1 MKLLLTSLFLFS
13 NTITPVLTN
22 SINIVENTN
31 NTLSLKEYKLNS
43 LTKSVEIKNKK
54 KINLHLHNNV
64 AYVSVKEFLD
74 SIEPIIKSNNV
85 KHEFK
90 NNKTI
95 ITLNSKIP
103 NLKIEFDYKTQDII
117 VSNNNIFTEIL
128 IDKERGEEKL
138 NLEFQNL
145 KNENPNT
152 QFKYHLKDYD
162 IEMLKD
168 QKDIYLPIV
177 LLNQIFLNES
187 NIQVYFNDDEV
198 NIFRFADSLKDI
210 SGIVNLKMS
219 KANMSNSIP
228 KSLKEF
234 QYKYFAFL
242 FDHYYGIKLSNN
254 KSYIDYFKKYEQKI
268 INSSNDLH
276 YLTTKQII
284 VDLDD
289 PHSAYILDGFYNKEK
304 DINKAQITKNTKEH
318 RYDNWI
324 NIQNLL
330 AQHDPSKIEYQ
341 NRFLSDNKTS
351 VISFKQFEIDT
362 AKQIEKSL
370 KEAQEKG
377 IKNIIFNVTQNG
389 GGFIGAAY
397 ELMGFLTDKPFNVY
411 NYNPLSKEQ
420 KVETIKSKYN
430 KYNFNYYIL
439 TSPYSFSAGN
449 IFPQITRDNKVAKII
464 GYKTFGGASSIGYFI
479 LPTGDIIQLST
490 NNVFTNNKFRSL
502 EFGVKPDV
510 MLNGSVETN
519 AKDLYDDNKLLE
531 LINKAD
537 KISFGNDDDSTIKPI
552 DTIPLKPDKPNRNEI
567 KPKISL
573 SKLIKNKNIKISK
586 NDPITLLKELFENNP
601 DINFDQEIRISL
613 KQPNKAEIYLENN
626 PNDKITVNFSI
637 VKDISEQ
644 NQNLK
649 NNKTKLIIIIS
660 SSLLV
665 VIVSLLL
672 TFLIIKKLKNK
683 K

>member
-13 NTITPVLTN
+13 NTIAPVLTN
-22 SINIVENTN
+22 SVNIVSTN

-43 LTKSVEIKNKK
+43 LTKDIKTMTKK
-54 KINLHLHNNV
+54 EINLHLHKDV

-74 SIEPIIKSNNV
+74 SIEPIIKFNDI

-95 ITLNSKIP
+95 ITLTSKIP

-128 IDKERGEEKL
+128 KNKERGEEKL

-198 NIFRFADSLKDI
+198 SIFRFAETLSNFI
-210 SGIVNLKMS
+210 NIVNLKGLKS
-219 KANMSNSIP
+219 SQKTTIP
-228 KSLKEF
+228 KNLKEF
-234 QYKYFAFL
+234 QYNYLGFL
-242 FDHYYGIKLSNN
+242 FDHYYGIKLKDN
-254 KSYIDYFKKYEQKI
+254 KFYRNYFQSYKNWI
-268 INSSNDLH
+268 ISDSNDKH
-276 YLTTKQII
+276 YLATKQLIA
-284 VDLDD
+284 DLDD
-289 PHSAYILDGFYNKEK
+289 PHSAFIMDGYFNKGEEYNKTKIE
-304 DINKAQITKNTKEH
+304 NKSEVK
-318 RYDNWI
+318 RYKKWNDTLH
-324 NIQNLL
+324 LL

-370 KEAQEKG
+370 KEAQNRG

-430 KYNFNYYIL
+430 KYDFNYYIL

-449 IFPQITRDNKVAKII
+449 IFPQITKDNKVAKII

-537 KISFGNDDDSTIKPI
+537 KISFKNDDDSTIKPI
-552 DTIPLKPDKPNRNEI
+552 DTIPSKPDKPNKNEI

-660 SSLLV
+660 TSLLV

>member
-13 NTITPVLTN
+13 NTITPVLAN
-22 SINIVENTN
+22 SVNIIENTT
-31 NTLSLKEYKLNS
+31 NTLNLKEYKLNS
-43 LTKSVEIKNKK
+43 LTKDIKTMTKK
-54 KINLHLHNNV
+54 KINLHLHKDV

-90 NNKTI
+90 NNKTT

-128 IDKERGEEKL
+128 KYKERGEEKL

-198 NIFRFADSLKDI
+198 NIFRFAETLSNFI
-210 SGIVNLKMS
+210 NIVNLKGLKS
-219 KANMSNSIP
+219 SQKTTIP
-228 KSLKEF
+228 KNLKEF
-234 QYKYFAFL
+234 QYNYLGFL
-242 FDHYYGIKLSNN
+242 FDHYYGIKLKDN
-254 KSYIDYFKKYEQKI
+254 KFYRNYFQSYKNWI
-268 INSSNDLH
+268 ISDSNDKH
-276 YLTTKQII
+276 YLATKQLIA
-284 VDLDD
+284 DLED
-289 PHSAYILDGFYNKEK
+289 PHSAFIMDGYFNKGEEYNKTKIE
-304 DINKAQITKNTKEH
+304 NKSEVK
-318 RYDNWI
+318 RYKKWNDTLH
-324 NIQNLL
+324 LL

-351 VISFKQFEIDT
+351 VISFKQFEVDT

-397 ELMGFLTDKPFNVY
+397 ELMGFLTDKPFKVY

-449 IFPQITRDNKVAKII
+449 IFPQITKDNKVAKII
-464 GYKTFGGASSIGYFI
+464 GYKTFGGSSSIGYFI

-537 KISFGNDDDSTIKPI
+537 KISFTNDDDSTIKPI
-552 DTIPLKPDKPNRNEI
+552 DTIPLKPDKPNRNGI

-586 NDPITLLKELFENNP
+586 NDPITLLKELFKNNP

-672 TFLIIKKLKNK
+672 TFLIVKKLKNK

>member
-13 NTITPVLTN
+13 NTITPVLAN

-43 LTKSVEIKNKK
+43 LTKDIKTMTKK
-54 KINLHLHNNV
+54 EINLHLHNNV

-74 SIEPIIKSNNV
+74 SIEPIIKSNDI

-128 IDKERGEEKL
+128 KNEERGEEKL

-152 QFKYHLKDYD
+152 QFKYHLKGYD

-198 NIFRFADSLKDI
+198 NIFRFAETLSNFVN
-210 SGIVNLKMS
+210 IVNLKGLKS
-219 KANMSNSIP
+219 SQKTTIP
-228 KSLKEF
+228 KNLKEF
-234 QYKYFAFL
+234 QYNYLGFL
-242 FDHYYGIKLSNN
+242 FDHYYGIKLKDN
-254 KSYIDYFKKYEQKI
+254 KFYRNYFQSYRNWI
-268 INSSNDLH
+268 ISDSNDKH
-276 YLTTKQII
+276 YLATKQLIA
-284 VDLDD
+284 DLED
-289 PHSAYILDGFYNKEK
+289 PHSAFIMDGYFNKGEEYNK
-304 DINKAQITKNTKEH
+304 TKIESKSEIK
-318 RYDNWI
+318 RYKKWNDTLH
-324 NIQNLL
+324 LL

-370 KEAQEKG
+370 KEAQNRG

-449 IFPQITRDNKVAKII
+449 IFPQITKDNKVAKII

-537 KISFGNDDDSTIKPI
+537 KISFKNDDDSTIKPI
-552 DTIPLKPDKPNRNEI
+552 DTIPLKPDKPNKNGI

-644 NQNLK
+644 NQNFK

-660 SSLLV
+660 TSLLV

>member
-31 NTLSLKEYKLNS
+31 NTLNLKEYKLNS
-43 LTKSVEIKNKK
+43 LTKDIKTMTKK
-54 KINLHLHNNV
+54 EINLHLHKDV
-64 AYVSVKEFLD
+64 GYVSVKEFLD
-74 SIEPIIKSNNV
+74 SIEPIIKFNDI

-90 NNKTI
+90 NNKTT

-128 IDKERGEEKL
+128 KNKERGEEKL

-198 NIFRFADSLKDI
+198 NIFRFAETLSNFI
-210 SGIVNLKMS
+210 NIVNLKGL
-219 KANMSNSIP
+219 KSNQKTTIP
-228 KSLKEF
+228 KNLKEF
-234 QYKYFAFL
+234 QYNYLGFL
-242 FDHYYGIKLSNN
+242 FDHYYGIKLKDN
-254 KSYIDYFKKYEQKI
+254 KFYRNYFQSYRNWI
-268 INSSNDLH
+268 ISDSNDKH
-276 YLTTKQII
+276 YLATKQLIA
-284 VDLDD
+284 DLDD
-289 PHSAYILDGFYNKEK
+289 PHSAFIMDGYFNKGEEYNKTKIE
-304 DINKAQITKNTKEH
+304 NKSEIK
-318 RYDNWI
+318 RYKKWNDTLH
-324 NIQNLL
+324 LL
-330 AQHDPSKIEYQ
+330 AKHDPSKIEYQ

-370 KEAQEKG
+370 KEAQNRD

-519 AKDLYDDNKLLE
+519 VKDLYDDNKLLE

-537 KISFGNDDDSTIKPI
+537 KISFKNDDDSTIKPI
-552 DTIPLKPDKPNRNEI
+552 DTIPLKPDKPNKNEI
-567 KPKISL
+567 KPKLSL